1 MTAKFQNQQRMG
13 LPNSVDRLVTNTV
26 SLFIIGCLIT
36 LCVMA
41 YQSPPDAKTANG
53 IFSLWLL
60 LGCIS
65 SFVPFVL
72 SLLTTLEKVKMN
84 WFWVGTGLLM
94 ASLYIGLYKQLTF

>member
-13 LPNSVDRLVTNTV
+13 LPNVNQLVINTV

-41 YQSPPDAKTANG
+41 YHNPPDAKTANG

-65 SFVPFVL
+65 SFTPFVL
-72 SLLTTLEKVKMN
+72 SLLATVEKVKLN
-84 WFWVGTGLLM
+84 LFWVGTILFM
-94 ASLYIGLYKQLTF
+94 ANLYIGLYKQVTF